1 MSRYL
6 RKNKFVI
13 LSFTLFVF
21 LAEGLKLMIARLNG
35 TLVDTATAGG
45 RDALFSLFLLIVLLS
60 VAMPV
65 CFYLYSFF
73 SEYFRVRIQREMRKD
88 LFGNILNHSYKE
100 YLKREEGAY
109 IASYTTQIKSLDDSY
124 FFSIYGI
131 LQIIADLVLA
141 LVFLYFIYPPFVIY
155 SIIATIPAILLPN
168 LLKPM
173 IGRLQEESLKRI
185 SDNIA
190 ALNEYFDGLDTILF
204 FRRRNQFQKI
214 FFAQNEEVRKIK
226 SKIPVYMQLSV
237 NLSRLILELYTIVII
252 FLATMEISRG
262 NISIGTYIA
271 AIHIIGDF
279 TGGLAF
285 ATHYIQQF
293 SVAKKT
299 LEHIFSFMEDTPH
312 GDKDQNASVDLM
324 SVDNIA
330 FENVDFSY
338 GEKALI
344 QDMTYRFKQK
354 GIYQIVGASGS
365 GKTTLMNLLCNYVTA
380 QSGATK
386 INDHPVA
393 EICNL
398 DSLFTIMRQEAIFF
412 DGTLRDNITMFADHP
427 EETVVSGLVE
437 LGIPYIKDKLDD
449 TEINLSGGE
458 ARRVMLLRALLRDS
472 DILILDEPLANLD
485 KESIG
490 FVENRLKQIE
500 DKFVFVI
507 THEAL
512 SIPVVDTILVG
523 SK

>member
-1 MSRYL
+1 MSKYL
-6 RKNKFVI
+6 RKNKLVI
-13 LSFTLFVF
+13 LLFTTFVF
-21 LAEGLKLMIARLNG
+21 FAEGLKLMIARLNG
-35 TLVDTATAGG
+35 NLVDTATAGG
-45 RDALFSLFLLIVLLS
+45 KDALFSLFVLIVILS
-60 VAMPV
+60 IAMPI

-73 SEYFRVRIQREMRKD
+73 SEYFRVRIQKEMRKD
-88 LFGNILNHSYKE
+88 LFGNILSHSYKD

-109 IASYTTQIKSLDDSY
+109 IANYTTQIKSLDGSY

-155 SIIATIPAILLPN
+155 SIIATIPAVLLPN
-168 LLKPM
+168 LLKPL
-173 IGRLQEESLKRI
+173 ISRLQEESLKRV

-190 ALNEYFDGLDTILF
+190 TLNEYFDGLDTILF

-237 NLSRLILELYTIVII
+237 NLSHLILELYTIGII

-299 LEHIFSFMEDTPH
+299 LEHIFSFMEEE
-312 GDKDQNASVDLM
+312 VD
-324 SVDNIA
+324 SEVSNHRKTEAKTVEDIA
-330 FENVDFSY
+330 FEKVSFSY

-380 QSGATK
+380 QSGETK
-386 INDHPVA
+386 INGHPVA
-393 EICNL
+393 EIQNL

-412 DGTLRDNITMFADHP
+412 DGTLRDNITMFTDYP
-427 EETVVSGLVE
+427 EETIVSGLRE
-437 LGIPYIKDKLDD
+437 LGVPYIKDKLDD
-449 TEINLSGGE
+449 AEINLSGGE
-458 ARRVMLLRALLRDS
+458 ARRIMLLRALLRDS

-490 FVENRLKQIE
+490 FVEERLKHIE

-512 SIPVVDTILVG
+512 SIPVLDTIRVG